1 MDAIYRFSKNFV
13 QTNYEDLPQEIVE
26 VTKKS
31 ILDLLGV
38 AVAGF
43 TSPGVRGLLDIAIEW
58 GGKEESSVICSKQKV
73 PAPMAAQ
80 VNSTMGHALD
90 YDDVHDRA
98 VMHPGVVVIPT
109 CMAVAERKGSVDGK
123 EFISAVVLGVDMM
136 CRLGLAT
143 RPGYS
148 PSSGEI
154 KEGAFQSERVKQG
167 WHLTSL
173 MGYLGAA
180 GVAGKLMGL
189 NEEKLLNAFGIAYHQ
204 CSGNLQCRIEGA
216 QTKRL
221 GPGFASRAGIA
232 AALMAERGIT
242 GAQNCLEGEQGLYKM
257 YYQGGYD
264 LKTLIEDLGR
274 HFEGLNVSIKPYPCC
289 RGVHTYIDAALAL
302 INTKSIKAEDVREIK
317 IFSDDGGY
325 HALCM
330 PLEARTRPRNQV
342 DSQFSIPW
350 GVATAL
356 AKKRV
361 GMEHFTQAAI
371 KDQGIL
377 GVASKI
383 KVELDPSLGRP
394 DKIPPGKLDVAM
406 KNGEVYS
413 KQVNDPLG
421 SPERPM
427 SFDDCARKF
436 RDCLSHSP
444 NDFSN
449 QKIENVIEFIRY
461 LETARNIEEIT
472 KLLAAK

>member
-1 MDAIYRFSKNFV
+1 
-13 QTNYEDLPQEIVE
+13 
-26 VTKKS
+26 
-31 ILDLLGV
+31 
-38 AVAGF
+38 
-43 TSPGVRGLLDIAIEW
+43 
-58 GGKEESSVICSKQKV
+58 
-73 PAPMAAQ
+73 
-80 VNSTMGHALD
+80 
-90 YDDVHDRA
+90 
-98 VMHPGVVVIPT
+98 
-109 CMAVAERKGSVDGK
+109 
-123 EFISAVVLGVDMM
+123 
-136 CRLGLAT
+136 
-143 RPGYS
+143 
-148 PSSGEI
+148 
-154 KEGAFQSERVKQG
+154 
-167 WHLTSL
+167 
-173 MGYLGAA
+173 
-180 GVAGKLMGL
+180 
-189 NEEKLLNAFGIAYHQ
+189 
-204 CSGNLQCRIEGA
+204 
-216 QTKRL
+216 
-221 GPGFASRAGIA
+221 
-232 AALMAERGIT
+232 MAERGIT
-242 GAQNCLEGEQGLYKM
+242 GAKNCLEGEQGLYKM